1 MHRPTHHTAVLTSSG
16 ILILVALGFAV
27 SALSG
32 PAVSTTPQ
40 SQTFSRVTTDSQALE
55 VVDSARTELNSQ
67 ALEESS
73 AAKRELPPLPEGA
86 SYPDRTHVSDLDD
99 TQADLDAGRLTAQ
112 EAVAES
118 QVVYEDGY
126 FASLTAIDWQCSWIS
141 QAVASQDT
149 GDEAGVAR
157 AIQVLTDF
165 GASDLAAPFVD
176 WNSYI
181 LPEIIEPIAT
191 GDSDLALNYLDHS
204 CFPQT
209 RVDLE

>member
-1 MHRPTHHTAVLTSSG
+1 MRRPTHRTAVLTSSVA
-16 ILILVALGFAV
+16 LVLVALALAV
-27 SALSG
+27 SSLSE

-40 SQTFSRVTTDSQALE
+40 SETFSRIHTGSQALE
-55 VVDSARTELNSQ
+55 VVDTARTELDSQ
-67 ALEESS
+67 ALGESS
-73 AAKRELPPLPEGA
+73 AAQEELPPLPEGT

-99 TQADLDAGRLTAQ
+99 TQADLDAGRITAQ

-149 GDEAGVAR
+149 GDEASMSR

-165 GASDLAAPFVD
+165 GTSDLAAPFVD

-191 GDSDLALNYLDHS
+191 GDTDLALNYLDHT
-204 CFPQT
+204 CLAQT
-209 RVDLE
+209 RVDVK